1 MNSLPCWIRE
11 NERLINLAL
20 KSKTAFVCSQC
31 GYESA
36 KWYGQCPGCG
46 EWNTMEETVIAPS
59 VSKRTNAPIGRGRA
73 VIIDEISETSE
84 IRYDTGISEFNRVLG
99 GGLVKGSLVL
109 IGGDPGIGKST
120 ILLQACK
127 FLSKTKKVL
136 YVSGEESASQIKL
149 RASRLDVMSK
159 NLYVLCDNDA
169 EYIAE
174 TIKSDRPD
182 VVIIDSIQTMS
193 ITDIQSSTG
202 SVTQV
207 RECTNLFM
215 RTAKSLSIPVFV
227 VGHVN
232 KDGNIAG
239 PKVLEHIVDTV
250 LYFEGDKNMSYRI
263 LRAVKNRFGSTNE
276 IGVFT
281 MCDNGLEEVPNP
293 SKMLLEGRP
302 KNTSGTCVM
311 CVMEGSRPILAEVQA
326 LVTPTGFG
334 TPRRM
339 TNGFDFNRMAMLM
352 AVLEKRAG
360 YYFANTDCYLNIVG
374 GLKID
379 EPASDLSVALAL
391 VSSLKD
397 MILKEDVIAFGEI
410 GLAGEIRAVSNA
422 LQRVNEA
429 IRMGFRK
436 IIIPYHNYSTLP
448 EDIKSQAQIVG
459 VRGIRDAFKETV
471 L

>member
-1 MNSLPCWIRE
+1 MAP
-11 NERLINLAL
+11 
-20 KSKTAFVCSQC
+20 KSKTVYVCNQC
-31 GYESA
+31 SYESA

-46 EWNTMEETVIAPS
+46 EWNTMEETSINPVASKKHS
-59 VSKRTNAPIGRGRA
+59 VSLDRSRA
-73 VIIDEISETSE
+73 VVIDEISETSE

-127 FLSKTKKVL
+127 NLSESKTVL

-149 RASRLDVMSK
+149 RASRLGVMSK
-159 NLYVLCDNDA
+159 NLYVLCETDA

-174 TIKSDRPD
+174 LIRTDKPD
-182 VVIIDSIQTMS
+182 VVIVDSIQTMS

-215 RTAKSLSIPVFV
+215 RTAKSLSIPIFI

-281 MCDNGLEEVPNP
+281 MNDTGLEEVPNP

-334 TPRRM
+334 THRRM
-339 TNGFDFNRMAMLM
+339 TNGYDFNRMAMLI

-360 YYFANTDCYLNIVG
+360 YYFANTDCYLNIIG

-379 EPASDLSVALAL
+379 EPASDLSVVLAL

-397 MILKEDVIAFGEI
+397 MILKDDVIAFGEI
-410 GLAGEIRAVSNA
+410 GLAGEIRGVSNA
-422 LQRVNEA
+422 QQRVNEA

-436 IIIPYHNYSTLP
+436 IIIPYHNYKSLP
-448 EDIKSQAQIVG
+448 DEIKKQAEIVG
-459 VRGIRDAFKETV
+459 VRRIRDAFTEIV

>member
-1 MNSLPCWIRE
+1 MAS
-11 NERLINLAL
+11 
-20 KSKTAFVCSQC
+20 KSKTMYVCSQC
-31 GYESA
+31 GYDCA
-36 KWYGQCPGCG
+36 KWYGQCPSCG
-46 EWNTMEETVIAPS
+46 EWNTMEELTVSPS
-59 VSKRTNAPIGRGRA
+59 LEKKRVMSLDRSRA
-73 VIIDEISETSE
+73 VVIDEISETTE

-120 ILLQACK
+120 ILLQSCK
-127 FLSKTKKVL
+127 FLSENKKVL
-136 YVSGEESASQIKL
+136 YVSGEESAGQIKL
-149 RASRLDVMSK
+149 RASRLGVMSK
-159 NLYVLCDNDA
+159 SLFVLCETDA
-169 EYIAE
+169 EYISE
-174 TIKSDRPD
+174 LIRTDKPD
-182 VVIIDSIQTMS
+182 VVIVDSIQTMN

-215 RTAKSLSIPVFV
+215 RTAKALSIPIFI

-250 LYFEGDKNMSYRI
+250 LYFEGDRNMSYRI

-281 MCDNGLEEVPNP
+281 MNDTGLEEVPNP

-339 TNGFDFNRMAMLM
+339 TNGYDFNRMAMLI

-360 YYFANTDCYLNIVG
+360 YYFANTDVYLNIIG
-374 GLKID
+374 GLRIN
-379 EPASDLSVALAL
+379 EPASDLSVVLAL

-397 MILKEDVIAFGEI
+397 MILKDDVIAFGEI
-410 GLAGEIRAVSNA
+410 GLAGEIRGVSNA
-422 LQRVNEA
+422 QQRVNEA
-429 IRMGFRK
+429 VRMGFRK
-436 IIIPYHNYSTLP
+436 IVIPYHNFRTLP
-448 EDIKSQAQIVG
+448 DDVKNQAEIVG
-459 VRGIRDAFKETV
+459 VRTIRDAFTEIV

>member
-1 MNSLPCWIRE
+1 MAS
-11 NERLINLAL
+11 
-20 KSKTAFVCSQC
+20 KSKTMYVCNQC
-31 GYESA
+31 SYESA

-46 EWNTMEETVIAPS
+46 EWNTMEETVVNPVA
-59 VSKRTNAPIGRGRA
+59 SKNRSASLDRGRA
-73 VIIDEISETSE
+73 VVIDEISETSE

-127 FLSKTKKVL
+127 FLSEKKTVL

-149 RASRLDVMSK
+149 RASRLGVVSK
-159 NLYVLCDNDA
+159 NLYVLCETDA

-174 TIKSDRPD
+174 LIRTDKPD
-182 VVIIDSIQTMS
+182 VVIVDSIQTMN

-215 RTAKSLSIPVFV
+215 RTAKSLAIPIFI

-281 MCDNGLEEVPNP
+281 MNDTGLEEVPNP

-339 TNGFDFNRMAMLM
+339 TNGYDFNRLAMLI
-352 AVLEKRAG
+352 AVLEKRCG
-360 YYFANTDCYLNIVG
+360 YYFANTDCYLNIIG

-379 EPASDLSVALAL
+379 EPASDLSVVLAL

-397 MILKEDVIAFGEI
+397 MILKDDVIAFGEI
-410 GLAGEIRAVSNA
+410 GLAGEIRGVSNA
-422 LQRVNEA
+422 QQRVNEA
-429 IRMGFRK
+429 VRMGFRK
-436 IIIPYHNYSTLP
+436 IIIPFHNFKSLP
-448 EDIKSQAQIVG
+448 EDVKRQAEIVG
-459 VRGIRDAFKETV
+459 VRTVRDAFTEIV

>member
-1 MNSLPCWIRE
+1 M
-11 NERLINLAL
+11 A
-20 KSKTAFVCSQC
+20 KSKSLFVCSQC
-31 GYESA
+31 SYESA
-36 KWYGQCPGCG
+36 KWFGQCPGCG
-46 EWNTMEETVIAPS
+46 EWNTMEETVVIPAS
-59 VSKRTNAPIGRGRA
+59 SRKSSASLTGRA
-73 VIIDEISETSE
+73 SLQSINEIGESDE

-127 FLSKTKKVL
+127 FLSENKKVL

-149 RASRLDVMSK
+149 RATRLGVNGNSLFVM
-159 NLYVLCDNDA
+159 CDTDA
-169 EYIAE
+169 EYITE
-174 TIKSDRPD
+174 TIRTNRPD
-182 VVIIDSIQTMS
+182 VVIIDSIQTMN
-193 ITDIQSSTG
+193 ITEIASTTG

-215 RTAKSLSIPVFV
+215 RTAKSLGIPIFI

-281 MCDNGLEEVPNP
+281 MNDNGLEEVPNP
-293 SKMLLEGRP
+293 SEMLLEGRP

-334 TPRRM
+334 NPRRM
-339 TNGFDFNRMAMLM
+339 TNGYDFNRMSMLI

-360 YYFANTDCYLNIVG
+360 YYFANTDCYLNIIG

-379 EPASDLSVALAL
+379 EPASDLSVVLAL

-397 MILKEDVIAFGEI
+397 MILKDDVIAIGEI
-410 GLAGEIRAVSNA
+410 GLAGEIRGVSNA
-422 LQRVNEA
+422 RQRVNEA
-429 IRMGFRK
+429 VRMGFRK
-436 IIIPYHNYSTLP
+436 IIIPYQNYKSLP
-448 EDIKSQAQIVG
+448 DEVLRQAEIVG
-459 VRGIRDAFKETV
+459 VKNIRDAFKEIV

>member
-1 MNSLPCWIRE
+1 M
-11 NERLINLAL
+11 AG
-20 KSKTAFVCSQC
+20 KSKTMYVCTEC

-36 KWYGQCPGCG
+36 KWYGQCQACG
-46 EWNTMEETVIAPS
+46 EWNTMEEFTVSAAT
-59 VSKRTNAPIGRGRA
+59 KNKTNVFLDRNRA
-73 VIIDEISETSE
+73 VVIDEISETSE

-127 FLSKTKKVL
+127 HLSQNKKLL

-149 RASRLDVMSK
+149 RASRLSVMSK
-159 NLYVLCDNDA
+159 NLYILCETDA

-174 TIKSDRPD
+174 LIRSDKPD
-182 VVIIDSIQTMS
+182 VVIIDSIQTMN

-215 RTAKSLSIPVFV
+215 RTAKSLSIPIFI

-250 LYFEGDKNMSYRI
+250 LYFEGDRNMSYRI

-281 MCDNGLEEVPNP
+281 MNDNGLEEVPNP

-339 TNGFDFNRMAMLM
+339 TNGYDFNRMAMLI

-360 YYFANTDCYLNIVG
+360 YYFANTDCYLNIIG
-374 GLKID
+374 GLRIN
-379 EPASDLSVALAL
+379 EPASDLSVVLAL

-397 MILKEDVIAFGEI
+397 MILKDDVIAFGEI
-410 GLAGEIRAVSNA
+410 GLAGEIRSVSNA
-422 LQRVNEA
+422 VQRVNEA
-429 IRMGFRK
+429 VRMGFNK
-436 IIIPYHNYSTLP
+436 IIIPYHNYKSLP
-448 EDIKSQAQIVG
+448 VEVKNSAKIVG
-459 VRGIRDAFKETV
+459 VKTVRDAFTEIV

>member
-1 MNSLPCWIRE
+1 MAS
-11 NERLINLAL
+11 
-20 KSKTAFVCSQC
+20 KSKTMYVCNQC
-31 GYESA
+31 SYESA

-46 EWNTMEETVIAPS
+46 DWNTMEETVVNPVAAKTRS
-59 VSKRTNAPIGRGRA
+59 VSLDRGRA
-73 VIIDEISETSE
+73 VVIDEISETSE

-120 ILLQACK
+120 ILLQACR
-127 FLSKTKKVL
+127 FLSEKKKVL

-149 RASRLDVMSK
+149 RASRLGVMSK
-159 NLYVLCDNDA
+159 NLYVLCENDA
-169 EYIAE
+169 EYISE
-174 TIKSDRPD
+174 LIRTDKPD
-182 VVIIDSIQTMS
+182 VVIVDSIQTMN

-215 RTAKSLSIPVFV
+215 RTAKSLSIPVFI

-239 PKVLEHIVDTV
+239 PKVIEHIVDTV

-281 MCDNGLEEVPNP
+281 MNDSGLEEVPNP

-326 LVTPTGFG
+326 LVSPTGFG

-339 TNGFDFNRMAMLM
+339 TNGYDFNRMAMLI
-352 AVLEKRAG
+352 AVLEKRCG
-360 YYFANTDCYLNIVG
+360 YYFANTDCYLNIIG

-379 EPASDLSVALAL
+379 EPASDLSVVLAL

-397 MILKEDVIAFGEI
+397 MILKDDVIAFGEI
-410 GLAGEIRAVSNA
+410 GLAGEIRGVSNA
-422 LQRVNEA
+422 QQRVNEA
-429 IRMGFRK
+429 VRMGFRK
-436 IIIPYHNYSTLP
+436 IIIPYHNFRTLP
-448 EDIKSQAQIVG
+448 DEVKQQAEIVG
-459 VRGIRDAFKETV
+459 VRSIRDAFTEIV

>member
-1 MNSLPCWIRE
+1 
-11 NERLINLAL
+11 
-20 KSKTAFVCSQC
+20 
-31 GYESA
+31 
-36 KWYGQCPGCG
+36 
-46 EWNTMEETVIAPS
+46 MEEFKVTSS
-59 VSKRTNAPIGRGRA
+59 VEKSRGINNDRNRA

-127 FLSKTKKVL
+127 NLAGNKKVL

-149 RASRLDVMSK
+149 RASRLDVSGK
-159 NLYVLCDNDA
+159 NLYVLCETDA
-169 EYIAE
+169 EYITE
-174 TIKSDRPD
+174 IIMKDKPD
-182 VVIIDSIQTMS
+182 VVIIDSIQTMN
-193 ITDIQSSTG
+193 ITDVQSSTG

-215 RTAKSLSIPVFV
+215 RTAKSLSIPVFI

-281 MCDNGLEEVPNP
+281 MNDSGLEEVPNP
-293 SKMLLEGRP
+293 SEMLLEGRP

-339 TNGFDFNRMAMLM
+339 TNGYDFNRMSMLI

-360 YYFANTDCYLNIVG
+360 YYFANTDVYLNIIG
-374 GLKID
+374 GLRIN
-379 EPASDLSVALAL
+379 EPASDLSVVLAL
-391 VSSLKD
+391 VS
-397 MILKEDVIAFGEI
+397 
-410 GLAGEIRAVSNA
+410 
-422 LQRVNEA
+422 
-429 IRMGFRK
+429 
-436 IIIPYHNYSTLP
+436 
-448 EDIKSQAQIVG
+448 
-459 VRGIRDAFKETV
+459 
-471 L
+471 

>member
-1 MNSLPCWIRE
+1 M
-11 NERLINLAL
+11 AQ
-20 KSKTAFVCSQC
+20 KSKNVFVCTDC

-46 EWNTMEETVIAPS
+46 EWNTMEETVINPVAAKKHS
-59 VSKRTNAPIGRGRA
+59 TYSGASRA
-73 VIIDEISETSE
+73 VVIDEISEMGE

-120 ILLQACK
+120 ILLQACQY
-127 FLSKTKKVL
+127 LSENKKVL

-149 RASRLDVMSK
+149 RASRLGVISK
-159 NLYVLCDNDA
+159 NLYVLCETDA

-174 TIKSDRPD
+174 LIRTDKPD
-182 VVIIDSIQTMS
+182 VVIVDSIQTMS

-215 RTAKSLSIPVFV
+215 RTAKSLAVPVFI

-281 MCDNGLEEVPNP
+281 MNDSGLEEVPNP

-326 LVTPTGFG
+326 LVTATGFG

-339 TNGFDFNRMAMLM
+339 TNGYDFNRMAMLI

-360 YYFANTDCYLNIVG
+360 YFFANTDCYLNIIG

-379 EPASDLSVALAL
+379 EPASDLSVVLAL

-397 MILKEDVIAFGEI
+397 MILKDDVIAFGEI
-410 GLAGEIRAVSNA
+410 GLAGEIRGVSNA
-422 LQRVNEA
+422 RQRVNEA
-429 IRMGFRK
+429 VRMGFRK
-436 IIIPYHNYSTLP
+436 IIIPYHNYKSLP
-448 EDIKSQAQIVG
+448 DDVKSQAEIVG
-459 VRGIRDAFKETV
+459 VKNIRDAFTEIV

>member
-1 MNSLPCWIRE
+1 MAS
-11 NERLINLAL
+11 
-20 KSKTAFVCSQC
+20 KSKTMYVCNQC
-31 GYESA
+31 SYESA
-36 KWYGQCPGCG
+36 KWFGQCPGCG
-46 EWNTMEETVIAPS
+46 EWNTMEETVVNPIAAKKRS
-59 VSKRTNAPIGRGRA
+59 VSLDRGRA
-73 VIIDEISETSE
+73 VVIDEISETSE

-127 FLSKTKKVL
+127 FLSEKKTVL

-149 RASRLDVMSK
+149 RASRLGVMSK
-159 NLYVLCDNDA
+159 NLYVLCETDA
-169 EYIAE
+169 EYISE
-174 TIKSDRPD
+174 LIRTDKPD
-182 VVIIDSIQTMS
+182 VVIIDSIQTMN

-215 RTAKSLSIPVFV
+215 RTAKSLAIPIFI

-281 MCDNGLEEVPNP
+281 MNDTGLEEVPNP

-311 CVMEGSRPILAEVQA
+311 CVMEGSRPILAEVQT
-326 LVTPTGFG
+326 LVSATGFG

-339 TNGFDFNRMAMLM
+339 TNGYDFNRMSMLI
-352 AVLEKRAG
+352 AVLEKRCG
-360 YYFANTDCYLNIVG
+360 YYFANTDCYLNIIG

-379 EPASDLSVALAL
+379 EPASDLSVVLAL

-397 MILKEDVIAFGEI
+397 MILKDDVIAFGEI
-410 GLAGEIRAVSNA
+410 GLAGEIRGVSNA
-422 LQRVNEA
+422 QQRVNEA
-429 IRMGFRK
+429 VRMGFRK
-436 IIIPYHNYSTLP
+436 IIIPFHNFKSLP
-448 EDIKSQAQIVG
+448 DEVKQQAEIVG
-459 VRGIRDAFKETV
+459 VRTVRDAFTEIV

>member
-1 MNSLPCWIRE
+1 MAS
-11 NERLINLAL
+11 
-20 KSKTAFVCSQC
+20 KSKTMYVCTC
-31 GYESA
+31 CAYESA
-36 KWYGQCPGCG
+36 KWFGQCPGCG
-46 EWNTMEETVIAPS
+46 EWNTMEETVINA
-59 VSKRTNAPIGRGRA
+59 VSSKKHASTLSRGAA
-73 VIIDEISETSE
+73 VVIDEIRETDE

-127 FLSKTKKVL
+127 FLSENKTVL

-149 RASRLDVMSK
+149 RASRLGVMSK
-159 NLYVLCDNDA
+159 NLYVLCETDA
-169 EYIAE
+169 EYITE
-174 TIKSDRPD
+174 LIRTDKPD
-182 VVIIDSIQTMS
+182 VVIVDSIQTMN

-215 RTAKSLSIPVFV
+215 RTAKSLAIPVFI

-281 MCDNGLEEVPNP
+281 MNDTGLEEVPNP

-326 LVTPTGFG
+326 LVTATGFG

-339 TNGFDFNRMAMLM
+339 TNGYDYNRMAMLI

-360 YYFANTDCYLNIVG
+360 YYFANTDCYLNIIG

-379 EPASDLSVALAL
+379 EPASDLSVVLAL

-397 MILKEDVIAFGEI
+397 MILKDDVIAFGEI
-410 GLAGEIRAVSNA
+410 GLAGEIRGVSNA
-422 LQRVNEA
+422 QQRVNEA

-436 IIIPYHNYSTLP
+436 IIIPYHNYRSLP
-448 EDIKSQAQIVG
+448 DEIKKQAQIVG
-459 VRGIRDAFKETV
+459 VRTVRDAFTEIV

>member
-1 MNSLPCWIRE
+1 MAKIKSLY
-11 NERLINLAL
+11 
-20 KSKTAFVCSQC
+20 VCNQC
-31 GYESA
+31 SYESA
-36 KWYGQCPGCG
+36 KWYGQCPSCG
-46 EWNTMEETVIAPS
+46 EWNCMEETVVNNTVAKKSTVSMGRRS
-59 VSKRTNAPIGRGRA
+59 VALP
-73 VIIDEISETSE
+73 IDEISEINE

-120 ILLQACK
+120 ILLQVCLH
-127 FLSKTKKVL
+127 LSVNKKVL

-149 RASRLDVMSK
+149 RAGRLGINTK
-159 NLYVLCDNDA
+159 NLLVLCETDA

-174 TIKSDRPD
+174 IIRSDKPD

-193 ITDIQSSTG
+193 ITDIQSTTG

-215 RTAKSLSIPVFV
+215 RTAKSLSIPIFV

-281 MCDNGLEEVPNP
+281 MTDTGLQEVPNP
-293 SKMLLEGRP
+293 SEMLLEGRP

-326 LVTPTGFG
+326 LVTATGFG
-334 TPRRM
+334 NPRRM
-339 TNGFDFNRMAMLM
+339 TNGYDFNRMSMLI

-360 YYFANTDCYLNIVG
+360 YYFANTDCYLNIIG

-379 EPASDLSVALAL
+379 EPASDLSVVLAL

-397 MILKEDVIAFGEI
+397 MILKDDVIAFGEI
-410 GLAGEIRAVSNA
+410 GLAGEIRGVSNA
-422 LQRVNEA
+422 SQRVNEA
-429 IRMGFRK
+429 VRLGFRK
-436 IIIPYHNYSTLP
+436 IIIPYQNYKTLP
-448 EDIKSQAQIVG
+448 AEITREAEIVG
-459 VRGIRDAFKETV
+459 VKTIRDAFTEIV

>member
-1 MNSLPCWIRE
+1 M
-11 NERLINLAL
+11 A
-20 KSKTAFVCSQC
+20 KSKVLYVCNQC
-31 GYESA
+31 SYESA
-36 KWYGQCPGCG
+36 KWYGQCPSCG
-46 EWNTMEETVIAPS
+46 EWNTMEETVQNPISSSKKRS
-59 VSKRTNAPIGRGRA
+59 VSLDRSRA
-73 VIIDEISETSE
+73 VVIDEISETSE

-127 FLSKTKKVL
+127 FLSENKTVL

-149 RASRLDVMSK
+149 RATRLGVLSK
-159 NLYVLCDNDA
+159 NLFVLCENDA

-174 TIKSDRPD
+174 LIRTDKPD
-182 VVIIDSIQTMS
+182 VVIIDSIQTMN

-215 RTAKSLSIPVFV
+215 RTAKSLSIPIFI

-250 LYFEGDKNMSYRI
+250 LYFEGDRNMSYRI

-281 MCDNGLEEVPNP
+281 MNDSGLEEVPNP

-326 LVTPTGFG
+326 LVTPTTFG

-339 TNGFDFNRMAMLM
+339 TNGYDFNRMAMLI
-352 AVLEKRAG
+352 AVLEKRVG

-379 EPASDLSVALAL
+379 EPASDLSVVLAL

-397 MILKEDVIAFGEI
+397 MILKDDVIAFGEI
-410 GLAGEIRAVSNA
+410 GLAGEIRGVSNA
-422 LQRVNEA
+422 QQRVNEA
-429 IRMGFRK
+429 IRMGFKK
-436 IIIPYHNYSTLP
+436 IIIPYHNYQSLS
-448 EDIKSQAQIVG
+448 EDIKNQAQIVG
-459 VRGIRDAFKETV
+459 VRRIRDAFTEIV

>member
-1 MNSLPCWIRE
+1 MKGGAVMAPKN
-11 NERLINLAL
+11 
-20 KSKTAFVCSQC
+20 KTQFVCSQC
-31 GYESA
+31 GYDSA
-36 KWYGQCPGCG
+36 KWYGQCPSCG
-46 EWNTMEETVIAPS
+46 EWNTMEEFKITAS
-59 VSKRTNAPIGRGRA
+59 AETKRGINTERNRA
-73 VIIDEISETSE
+73 VVIDEISETSE
-84 IRYDTGISEFNRVLG
+84 IRYNTSISEFNRVLG

-127 FLSKTKKVL
+127 FLAEKKKVL

-149 RASRLDVMSK
+149 RASRLDVTGR
-159 NLYVLCDNDA
+159 NLYVLCETDA
-169 EYIAE
+169 EYITE
-174 TIKSDRPD
+174 IIMKDKPD
-182 VVIIDSIQTMS
+182 VVIIDSIQTMN
-193 ITDIQSSTG
+193 ITDVQSSTG

-215 RTAKSLSIPVFV
+215 RTAKSLSIPIFI

-281 MCDNGLEEVPNP
+281 MNDTGLEEIPNP
-293 SKMLLEGRP
+293 SEMLLEGRP

-339 TNGFDFNRMAMLM
+339 TNGYDFNRMSMLI

-360 YYFANTDCYLNIVG
+360 YFFANTDVYLNIIG
-374 GLKID
+374 GLRIN
-379 EPASDLSVALAL
+379 EPASDLSVVLAL

-397 MILKEDVIAFGEI
+397 MILKDDVIAFGEI
-410 GLAGEIRAVSNA
+410 GLAGEIRGVSNA
-422 LQRVNEA
+422 AQRVNEA
-429 IRMGFRK
+429 VRLGFRK
-436 IIIPYHNYSTLP
+436 IIIPYHNYKSLP
-448 EDIKSQAQIVG
+448 DDVKSQAQIVG
-459 VRGIRDAFKETV
+459 VRTIRDAFTEIV

>member
-1 MNSLPCWIRE
+1 MAPKN
-11 NERLINLAL
+11 
-20 KSKTAFVCSQC
+20 KTAYVCSLC
-31 GYESA
+31 GYDSA
-36 KWYGQCPGCG
+36 KWFGQCPSCG
-46 EWNTMEETVIAPS
+46 EWNTMEEFS
-59 VSKRTNAPIGRGRA
+59 VSVLSEKKRGFNADRTRA
-73 VIIDEISETSE
+73 VAIDEISETSE

-127 FLSKTKKVL
+127 NLAQTKKVL
-136 YVSGEESASQIKL
+136 YISGEESASQIKL
-149 RASRLDVMSK
+149 RASRLDATGK
-159 NLYVLCDNDA
+159 NLFVLCETDA
-169 EYIAE
+169 EYITE
-174 TIKSDRPD
+174 VIMKDKPD
-182 VVIIDSIQTMS
+182 VVIIDSIQTMN
-193 ITDIQSSTG
+193 ITDVQSATG

-215 RTAKSLSIPVFV
+215 RTAKSLSIPVFI

-281 MCDNGLEEVPNP
+281 MGDSGLEEVPNP
-293 SKMLLEGRP
+293 SEMLLEGRP

-339 TNGFDFNRMAMLM
+339 TNGYDFNRMSMLI

-360 YYFANTDCYLNIVG
+360 YYFANTDVYLNIIG
-374 GLKID
+374 GLRIN
-379 EPASDLSVALAL
+379 EPASDLSVVLAL

-397 MILKEDVIAFGEI
+397 MILKDDVIAFGEI
-410 GLAGEIRAVSNA
+410 GLTGEIRSVSKIA
-422 LQRVNEA
+422 ERVNEA
-429 IRMGFRK
+429 RK
-436 IIIPYHNYSTLP
+436 LKFHKL
-448 EDIKSQAQIVG
+448 
-459 VRGIRDAFKETV
+459 
-471 L
+471 

>member
-1 MNSLPCWIRE
+1 M
-11 NERLINLAL
+11 AA
-20 KSKTAFVCSQC
+20 KSKTLYVCNQC
-31 GYESA
+31 SYESA
-36 KWYGQCPGCG
+36 KWYGQCPSCG
-46 EWNTMEETVIAPS
+46 EWNCMEETVAVPS
-59 VSKRTNAPIGRGRA
+59 SAKKTASSFGRSRA
-73 VIIDEISETSE
+73 VTIDEISETSE

-120 ILLQACK
+120 ILLQACRN
-127 FLSKTKKVL
+127 LSESKKVL

-149 RASRLDVMSK
+149 RAGRLGVCGK
-159 NLYVLCDNDA
+159 NLLVLCETDA
-169 EYIAE
+169 EYVAE
-174 TIKSDRPD
+174 VIRQDKPD

-193 ITDIQSSTG
+193 ITDIQSTTG

-215 RTAKSLSIPVFV
+215 RTAKSLSIPIFI

-250 LYFEGDKNMSYRI
+250 LYFEGDRNMSYRI

-281 MCDNGLEEVPNP
+281 MNDSGLKEVPNP
-293 SKMLLEGRP
+293 SEMLLEGRP

-339 TNGFDFNRMAMLM
+339 TNGYDFNRMAMLI

-379 EPASDLSVALAL
+379 EPASDLSVVLAL

-397 MILKEDVIAFGEI
+397 MILKDDVIAFGEI
-410 GLAGEIRAVSNA
+410 GLGGEIRGVSNA
-422 LQRVNEA
+422 QQRVNEA
-429 IRMGFRK
+429 VRLGFRK
-436 IIIPYHNYSTLP
+436 IIIPYHNYKSLP
-448 EDIKSQAQIVG
+448 EEIKSQAQIVG
-459 VRGIRDAFKETV
+459 VRRIRDAFTEIV

>member
-1 MNSLPCWIRE
+1 MKGG
-11 NERLINLAL
+11 LIMAPKN
-20 KSKTAFVCSQC
+20 KTAYVCSLC
-31 GYESA
+31 GYDSA
-36 KWYGQCPGCG
+36 KWFGQCPSCG
-46 EWNTMEETVIAPS
+46 EWNTMEEFS
-59 VSKRTNAPIGRGRA
+59 VSASSEKKRGFNADRTRA
-73 VIIDEISETSE
+73 VAIDEISETSE

-127 FLSKTKKVL
+127 NLAVTKKVL

-149 RASRLDVMSK
+149 RASRLDATGK
-159 NLYVLCDNDA
+159 NLFVLCETDA
-169 EYIAE
+169 EYITE
-174 TIKSDRPD
+174 IIMKDRPD
-182 VVIIDSIQTMS
+182 VVIIDSIQTMN
-193 ITDIQSSTG
+193 ITDVQSATG

-215 RTAKSLSIPVFV
+215 RTAKSLSIPVFI

-239 PKVLEHIVDTV
+239 PKVLGHIVDTV

-281 MCDNGLEEVPNP
+281 MGDSGLEEVPNP
-293 SKMLLEGRP
+293 SEMLLEGRP

-339 TNGFDFNRMAMLM
+339 TNGYDFNRMSMLI

-360 YYFANTDCYLNIVG
+360 YYFANTDVYLNIIG
-374 GLKID
+374 GLRIN
-379 EPASDLSVALAL
+379 EPASDLSVVLAL

-397 MILKEDVIAFGEI
+397 MILKDDVIAFGEI
-410 GLAGEIRAVSNA
+410 GLAGEIRGVSNA
-422 LQRVNEA
+422 AQRVNEA
-429 IRMGFRK
+429 VRLGFRK
-436 IIIPYHNYSTLP
+436 IIIPYHNYKSLP
-448 EDIKSQAQIVG
+448 DEVKNQAQICG
-459 VRGIRDAFKETV
+459 VKTIRDAFTEIV